1 MLLQRESLRNPFPK
15 RAESQSQGRP
25 PAPKSAGAGRG
36 LNCKDR
42 ASDHPFV
49 EKIAPAG
56 ARNPISGPF
65 LSLAVV
71 AGLTLVDAAVAL
83 ASPHYAHSSAPI
95 SILIAWLDVVVVAYF
110 FGMFAGVIAACVTA
124 AFDAMIL
131 HAAGLDH
138 TSRGD
143 IPMVITILVV
153 QVIAAAV
160 IGRLREMSRRI
171 REQLRVLQ
179 EGDRRFRTLTEHGTD
194 LIAVLDENGKP
205 TFASQSHFAVLG
217 YEPERVLRGELTAA
231 FDEASQRKLGSV
243 VARSL
248 RGAEPEPPFDV
259 NVRHADGSARTLE
272 ITVKNCLNDEGICG
286 IVLCARDVTDQKR
299 AEETLE
305 HQALRDPLTG
315 LPNRKH
321 LRNRLDEQVAIATR
335 MSQPLGVL
343 FIDLDRFKDVNDALG
358 HHWGDALLCDVAG
371 RLRGRVRDE
380 DLVARLGGDEFAIL
394 LPNHGVAEAIAVA
407 ERIVKSLVAPYRIA
421 GQTLVVGASI
431 GIAVSTDESD
441 SASLLRQADIAMY
454 VAKRGRSGVAVFSI
468 ADDQE
473 AQRRLGTATSL
484 HDAIANDRLLLY
496 YQPQIA
502 LKSGAITGVEALLR
516 WDHPE
521 RGLLEPHAF
530 IPLAEEIGMMGP
542 LTEWVLRTSL
552 RQVKRWRRAGIGLRL
567 AVNLSPFNLRD
578 SRLTNTISR
587 LLALYDIPAAHLC
600 LEFDESAIAA
610 EGDRTGDLLARFAAL
625 GVRISIDDFGTGY
638 SSLAQLRGL
647 PVDEL
652 KVDRSFVL
660 GMLDDPQDAAIV
672 GATIE
677 LAHKF
682 GIDAIAEGVEN
693 QATWDAIATLGAD
706 AAQGNFIKIPL
717 PAEQFEVWLRDFSP
731 VSVSA

>member
-1 MLLQRESLRNPFPK
+1 
-15 RAESQSQGRP
+15 
-25 PAPKSAGAGRG
+25 
-36 LNCKDR
+36 
-42 ASDHPFV
+42 
-49 EKIAPAG
+49 
-56 ARNPISGPF
+56 
-65 LSLAVV
+65 
-71 AGLTLVDAAVAL
+71 
-83 ASPHYAHSSAPI
+83 
-95 SILIAWLDVVVVAYF
+95 
-110 FGMFAGVIAACVTA
+110 
-124 AFDAMIL
+124 
-131 HAAGLDH
+131 
-138 TSRGD
+138 
-143 IPMVITILVV
+143 
-153 QVIAAAV
+153 
-160 IGRLREMSRRI
+160 
-171 REQLRVLQ
+171 
-179 EGDRRFRTLTEHGTD
+179 
-194 LIAVLDENGKP
+194 
-205 TFASQSHFAVLG
+205 
-217 YEPERVLRGELTAA
+217 
-231 FDEASQRKLGSV
+231 
-243 VARSL
+243 
-248 RGAEPEPPFDV
+248 
-259 NVRHADGSARTLE
+259 
-272 ITVKNCLNDEGICG
+272 
-286 IVLCARDVTDQKR
+286 
-299 AEETLE
+299 
-305 HQALRDPLTG
+305 
-315 LPNRKH
+315 
-321 LRNRLDEQVAIATR
+321 
-335 MSQPLGVL
+335 VL

-394 LPNHGVAEAIAVA
+394 LPGHGMAEATAVA

-473 AQRRLGTATSL
+473 AQRRLGNATSL

-496 YQPQIA
+496 YQPQIG

-521 RGLLEPHAF
+521 RGLLEPQSF

-567 AVNLSPFNLRD
+567 AVNMSPFNLRD

-600 LEFDESAIAA
+600 LEFDESGITA
-610 EGDRTGDLLARFAAL
+610 EGEHAGELLGRFAAL

-652 KVDRSFVL
+652 KIDRSFVL

-672 GATIE
+672 SATVE

-682 GIDAIAEGVEN
+682 GIDAVVEGIEN
-693 QATWDAIATLGAD
+693 RPTWDAISTLGAD

-717 PAEQFEVWLRDFSP
+717 PAEEFEVWLRDFTP
-731 VSVSA
+731 LSVSA